1 MSKFLKILPGSMS
14 TPSVGPFLLDP
25 NVITQMIS
33 TADNTITFRVNQF
46 ASGADE
52 LTITFNG
59 NDTTRQA
66 QRLFME
72 TVCSA
77 AKSPGISTELPRMVS
92 GSTGNTL
99 TIDSIIIA

>member
-25 NVITQMIS
+25 NVVTQMIS
-33 TADNTITFRVNQF
+33 TADNTITFRVNKF
-46 ASGADE
+46 SADIDT

-99 TIDSIIIA
+99 TIDSIIFA

>member
-25 NVITQMIS
+25 NAVTQMIS
-33 TADNTITFRVNQF
+33 TADNTIIFRMNHF
-46 ASGADE
+46 ATGIDE

-77 AKSPGISTELPRMVS
+77 AKSSGISTELPSMVS

-99 TIDSIIIA
+99 TIDSITFS